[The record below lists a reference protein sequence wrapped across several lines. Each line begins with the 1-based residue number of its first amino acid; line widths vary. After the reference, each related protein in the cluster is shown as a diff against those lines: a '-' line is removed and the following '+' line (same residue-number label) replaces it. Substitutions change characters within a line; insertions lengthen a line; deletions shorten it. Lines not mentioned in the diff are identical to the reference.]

1 MMRAVVLAGV
11 LSVVSAQAPVPVQ
24 IQNGRVEVR
33 QGAAIDREIAA
44 VSAASSTEPVWV
56 AWRTPMITGDRDI
69 CDWYTDRIGTVRGIF
84 IEPPSPG
91 GFGGQGLEGRNSS
104 PVTSPTG
111 PVPLEA
117 GTGLV
122 VLARAVGGRVERLR
136 TLSDDCPMDAG
147 GRTVYWLGA
156 ITPAESLR
164 FLNGV
169 TGPAAADR
177 TMFDEERQIA
187 SSAVRAIGFH
197 RDAAADAMLD
207 ALAADHPD
215 SSVRRQAATTLTIY
229 RGARG
234 AASVTRL
241 ISTKTAPDERRSLV
255 TTLGQSREA
264 AVVDTFRSLTRDP
277 DARVRAEAAYYFVV
291 RGGAAVVNDALKI
304 ATADADDNV
313 RRRVVAGIA
322 RLPDSAGVTALIDL
336 ARTTQNAVLRKEAVS
351 ALSQSKDPRAVAL
364 MVEIIK

>member
-1 MMRAVVLAGV
+1 MMRAGVLAGLLAFV
-11 LSVVSAQAPVPVQ
+11 AAQTPAPVQ

-56 AWRTPMITGDRDI
+56 AWRTPLITGDRDI
-69 CDWYTDRIGTVRGIF
+69 CDWYSDRIGTVRGIF
-84 IEPPSPG
+84 INEDSRISN
-91 GFGGQGLEGRNSS
+91 LESR
-104 PVTSPTG
+104 TSLQITPPTG

-122 VLARAVGGRVERLR
+122 VLARAVGGQVERLR

-156 ITPAESLR
+156 ITSAESLR
-164 FLNGV
+164 FLNSL
-169 TGPAAADR
+169 TRPAAADR
-177 TMFDEERQIA
+177 SMFDDERQIA

-207 ALAADHPD
+207 TLASDHAD
-215 SSVRRQAATTLTIY
+215 SSVRRQAATTLSTY
-229 RGARG
+229 RGAHG

-241 ISTKTAPDERRSLV
+241 IGIRTASDERRSLV
-255 TTLGQSREA
+255 TTLAQSREA
-264 AVVDTFRSLTRDP
+264 PVVDTFRSLSRDP

-304 ATADADDNV
+304 ATADPDDNV

-322 RLPDSAGVTALIDL
+322 RLPDGAGVTALIDL